1 MSHHQTNTDRENMPK
16 SRQAETDRATKDPS
30 LASVET
36 LWSAGQGQVDEGIF
50 TSCFAD
56 SLFVEEPGR
65 ALLSCWGLGLDHTA
79 QM

>member
-1 MSHHQTNTDRENMPK
+1 MSRRQTNTGMENMPR
-16 SRQAETDRATKDPS
+16 SRQAETDRATKKPP

-36 LWSAGQGQVDEGIF
+36 LRSAGQGQVDEGIF
-50 TSCFAD
+50 TSCLAD

-65 ALLSCWGLGLDHTA
+65 GLSSRWGLGLDHTA